1 MNQAKEKPQMIIEIA
16 SKLFTRYGYNKTS
29 LEEVAAEAQIAKG
42 TIYYYFSNKE
52 DLFMSVVDNQ
62 ANQFIGKL
70 QNRIESVNGFE
81 NKLKEFLLTPLG
93 LVKDNILVLM
103 EGINNIPFTYRK
115 RFQSFREDHRRLMLN
130 MLLEILEIGK
140 QEGLLALDIPAK
152 RLADILND
160 WFITGYRNFSEP
172 DLEVTIKL
180 IERDHELLTNI
191 ILYGIVKRGI

>member
-1 MNQAKEKPQMIIEIA
+1 
-16 SKLFTRYGYNKTS
+16 
-29 LEEVAAEAQIAKG
+29 
-42 TIYYYFSNKE
+42 
-52 DLFMSVVDNQ
+52 MSVVDNQ